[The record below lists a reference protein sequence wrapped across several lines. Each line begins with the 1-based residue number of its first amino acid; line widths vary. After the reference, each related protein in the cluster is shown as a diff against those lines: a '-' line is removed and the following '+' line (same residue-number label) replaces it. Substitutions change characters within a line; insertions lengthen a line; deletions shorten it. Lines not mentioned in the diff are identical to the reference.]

1 MNARFDR
8 QEDSRISKIVQ
19 DRPAVSVIVPAYN
32 AEATLAEAVGTA
44 LRGTHSDFEV
54 IVVDDGSSDGTL
66 AVADTLARADPR
78 IRLHRQS
85 NRGVSAA
92 FNAGLGR
99 ARGEYVARLDSDDLW
114 HPAKLVRQ
122 VAAARRDPQAA
133 FIYTFVRYVDAQ
145 GRVTHDGPDQRF
157 PRHALCRG
165 IYESLVGAN
174 SSALMRRS
182 AVAEIGGYDEALRS
196 WEDLLLQLKI
206 SARADIACVPEYL
219 VGYRV
224 RCDSLSADPANML
237 RSWRQVRRQIL
248 GEFRD
253 VPSFVHRWAH
263 GRRCAGFA
271 ESFAWRNEYLMCARL
286 LAEALRT
293 DPAWTAAF
301 LASRSARKLK
311 RQFTGAPTFSTGPLF
326 SDCDPLKPVWEA
338 GETRSRLKE
347 LEAYRLGR
355 LTKIDE
361 HLASSANRPRSE
373 AGPESCRR
381 EPVPL

>member
-99 ARGEYVARLDSDDLW
+99 A
-114 HPAKLVRQ
+114 H
-122 VAAARRDPQAA
+122 QAA

-237 RSWRQVRRQIL
+237 RSWRQVRREIL
-248 GEFRD
+248 DEFRD

-271 ESFAWRNEYLMCARL
+271 ETFAWRNEYLICARL